1 VTNAAAFVLA
11 VLRVTRCLASAFFSA
26 EVSLVLVVLAAGDL
40 ALAAGDL
47 AFLSLV
53 VVFAFLAG
61 DLAFFAGDFFAGDFF
76 AGDFAFFAREATL
89 LVSASFHAVC

>member
-1 VTNAAAFVLA
+1 MLA

-61 DLAFFAGDFFAGDFF
+61 DLAFFAGDFFAGDF
-76 AGDFAFFAREATL
+76 AFFAREATL